1 MADLF
6 KAATAI
12 LGLLLVVLFGVGL
25 VVERTG
31 LFSGSTRQAD
41 PQAAATLA
49 PASRPAIPALDV
61 AAPTKTET
69 ATFALGW
76 FWGPDSQFG
85 SLPGVVRTRVGYAGG
100 SKANPTY
107 RDLGDHSETI
117 QIDYD
122 PAQISYQE
130 LLDVFWS
137 SHSPTARS
145 WSRQY
150 ASIIFYHNQEQKRLA
165 EASRD
170 REAARRG
177 SPIYTEIVP
186 FAGFHLAESYH
197 QKYRLQQ
204 VPALLREF
212 RALYPQD
219 DEFVDST
226 AAARVNGYLGG
237 YGTLA
242 ALQADIEDLGLSLA
256 AQQKLLDLVSGGSP

>member
-1 MADLF
+1 MAD
-6 KAATAI
+6 
-12 LGLLLVVLFGVGL
+12 
-25 VVERTG
+25 
-31 LFSGSTRQAD
+31 
-41 PQAAATLA
+41 
-49 PASRPAIPALDV
+49 
-61 AAPTKTET
+61 
-69 ATFALGW
+69 
-76 FWGPDSQFG
+76 
-85 SLPGVVRTRVGYAGG
+85 
-100 SKANPTY
+100 PTY

-137 SHSPTARS
+137 SHSPTARP

-150 ASIIFYHNQEQKRLA
+150 ASIVFYHSQEQKRLA

-170 REAARRG
+170 REAAIRE

-186 FAGFHLAESYH
+186 FAKFYLAETYH

-204 VPALLREF
+204 VPDLLREF
-212 RALYPQD
+212 RAIYPRD
-219 DEFVDST
+219 DEFIYST

-242 ALQADIEDLGLSLA
+242 ALQGGIEGLGLSPA
-256 AQQKLLDLVSGGSP
+256 ARQQLLDLVSARSP

>member
-1 MADLF
+1 M
-6 KAATAI
+6 
-12 LGLLLVVLFGVGL
+12 
-25 VVERTG
+25 
-31 LFSGSTRQAD
+31 
-41 PQAAATLA
+41 
-49 PASRPAIPALDV
+49 
-61 AAPTKTET
+61 
-69 ATFALGW
+69 
-76 FWGPDSQFG
+76 
-85 SLPGVVRTRVGYAGG
+85 GYAGG

-130 LLDVFWS
+130 LLDVFWR
-137 SHSPTARS
+137 SHSPTARP

-150 ASIIFYHNQEQKRLA
+150 ASIIFYHNQEQRRLA

-170 REAARRG
+170 REATRRG
-177 SPIYTEIVP
+177 SPIYTEMVP
-186 FAGFHLAESYH
+186 FAEFYLAEAYH
-197 QKYRLQQ
+197 QKYQLQQ

-212 RALYPQD
+212 RALYPR
-219 DEFVDST
+219 DEEFIDST

-237 YGTLA
+237 YGTPA